1 MNLRRGT
8 GAVIA
13 GIGQTAVARQLEQSE
28 LRLTVEAIRAA
39 VEDAGLAM
47 SDIDGLASGAATE
60 GALLA
65 PGLVGPDVAAVQ
77 GAIGV
82 ATQWQVA
89 DHFAPVHAVAAV
101 ASGLARHIVVYRT
114 VTEGRAARQAGG
126 RPGMGASLS
135 AALGQ
140 YAYPLALGAVSPA
153 NWFAMYAQRHM
164 SEFGVKR
171 EQLGWLPVT
180 QRHHAALNPHAIYRE
195 PISLDDYLESRW
207 ISTPLCLFDCDVPVD
222 ASTALVISAEGTCE
236 DLRRPVRIESAAFGS
251 SGRPAWDQLDD
262 LSHTAAHDC
271 AVRLWSRTSL
281 RPSDVDV
288 AQLYDG
294 FSYLAML
301 WLEALGFCGLGESG
315 DFVDGGTAIGLGG
328 SLPLNTWGGQ
338 LSGGRVHGGFGHMV
352 EAVRQLR
359 GDGDRRQVPDAEV
372 AVTSTGP
379 PGLCSSFLLTRP

>member
-1 MNLRRGT
+1 MSRGHGT

-39 VEDAGLAM
+39 VDDAGLAM
-47 SDIDGLASGAATE
+47 SDIDGLASGAATD
-60 GALLA
+60 GAMLA
-65 PGLVGPDVAAVQ
+65 PGLVGPDLAVAQ
-77 GAIGV
+77 SAIGV
-82 ATQWQVA
+82 ATQWQIA
-89 DHFAPVHAVAAV
+89 DHFAPIHAIAAV
-101 ASGLARHIVVYRT
+101 ASGLARHVVIYRT
-114 VTEGRAARQAGG
+114 VTEGRAARQVGG
-126 RPGMGASLS
+126 RPGMGTSRS
-135 AALGQ
+135 STPGQ

-153 NWFAMYAQRHM
+153 NWFAIYAQRHM
-164 SEFGVKR
+164 SEFGIKR

-180 QRHHAALNPHAIYRE
+180 QRRHAGLNPDAVYRE
-195 PISLDDYLESRW
+195 PITLDDYLEARW
-207 ISTPLCLFDCDVPVD
+207 ISTPLCMFDCDVPVD
-222 ASTALVISAEGTCE
+222 ASTALVVSAEGTSQ
-236 DLRRPVRIESAAFGS
+236 DLRHPIRIESAAFAN
-251 SGRPAWDQLDD
+251 SGRPAWNQLDD

-271 AVRLWSRTSL
+271 ATRLWSRTSL
-281 RPSDVDV
+281 QPNDVDV

-328 SLPLNTWGGQ
+328 TLPLNTWGGQ

-359 GDGDRRQVPDAEV
+359 GDADQRQVRDAAV

-379 PGLCSSFLLTRP
+379 PGCASSFLLTRP